1 MENKALQGGEFLVR
15 STDAK
20 DVFVPEEFTEEQKMI
35 AQSCQDFLNAEVYP
49 VIDRIDAHEEG
60 LMPQILK
67 KAGEMGLLGVSIPEE
82 YGGFGQDF
90 VTSMLASDT
99 MGAGYSFSVAFSA
112 DTGIGSLPIMYY
124 GNEEQKQKYLPK
136 LATGEWLGAYAL
148 TEPGAG
154 SDANSGTTRATLSE
168 DGKHWILNGQKMWI
182 TNSGF
187 ADVFTVFAKIDN
199 DRVLSAFIV
208 EKDTPGF
215 TLGAEENKMGI
226 RGSSTRQL
234 FFNDAKIPVENLL
247 GKRGEGFRIALNILN
262 LGRIKLG
269 ANVIGGSKR
278 AINVTVKYA
287 NERKQFRHLLSSFP
301 AIKYKLAEQ
310 VIRAFANESTVY
322 RISKN
327 IEDAVKMYIAEGK
340 DKGQANV
347 DAQRNFVIEAALI
360 KVYGSEMLDFVVDE
374 GVQIHGGMGFSAET
388 DIERMY
394 RDSRI
399 NRIFEGTNEIN
410 RMVVS
415 DTLIK
420 KGMKKEIALLP
431 AAEEVWNSYK
441 LLSGKP
447 SFDSDYNER
456 NKQYIQNFKNA
467 TLLMTKFAIEKLGRK
482 ISNEQEILFNLADM
496 MMQTYVAEST
506 QLRIE
511 KMDKILGLTDIDEHK
526 AILDVL
532 MYESAQRLRKAA
544 NDEVMG
550 IADVSE
556 QDELMRAVDYY
567 LTVEP
572 FSIIDARRKIADK
585 LIENNQWVFSNYYIF

>member
-15 STDAK
+15 STDAN
-20 DVFVPEEFTEEQKMI
+20 DVFVPEEFSEEQKMI

-49 VIDRIDAHEEG
+49 VIDRLDEHEEG
-60 LMPQILK
+60 LMPQVLK
-67 KAGEMGLLGVSIPEE
+67 KAGEMGLLGVAIPEE

-90 VTSMLASDT
+90 VTSMLASDV

-168 DGKHWILNGQKMWI
+168 DGKYWILNGQKMWI

-226 RGSSTRQL
+226 RGSSTRKL

-431 AAEEVWNSYK
+431 AAEEIWNSYK
-441 LLSGKP
+441 SLSGKP
-447 SFDSDYNER
+447 SFSSDYHER

-467 TLLMTKFAIEKLGRK
+467 TLLMTKLAIEKLGRK
-482 ISNEQEILFNLADM
+482 ISNEQEVLFNLADM

-506 QLRIE
+506 QLRLE
-511 KMDKILGLTDIDEHK
+511 KMEKILNLTDIEEHK

-544 NDEVMG
+544 NDELLG
-550 IADVSE
+550 ITDASE
-556 QDELMRAVDYY
+556 QDELIQAINYY
-567 LTVEP
+567 LTIEP
-572 FSIIDARRKIADK
+572 FNIIDARRKIADK

>member
-1 MENKALQGGEFLVR
+1 MENKAIQGGEFLIR
-15 STDAK
+15 DTKIQDI
-20 DVFVPEEFTEEQKMI
+20 FVPEEFTEEQKMI
-35 AQSCQDFLNAEVYP
+35 AQSCHDFIKSEVHP
-49 VIDRIDAHEEG
+49 VINRIDDHEEG
-60 LMPQILK
+60 LMEKVLK

-90 VTSMLASDT
+90 VTSMMASDV
-99 MGAGYSFSVAFSA
+99 MGAGLSFSVAYSA
-112 DTGIGSLPIMYY
+112 HTGIGSLPIMYY

-136 LATGEWLGAYAL
+136 LATGEFLGAYAL

-154 SDANSGTTRATLSE
+154 SDANSGSTKAVLSE
-168 DGKHWILNGQKMWI
+168 DGQYWILNGQKMWI

-187 ADVFTVFAKIDN
+187 ADVFTVFAKIDE

-234 FFNDAKIPVENLL
+234 FFNDAKIPVGNLL

-269 ANVIGGSKR
+269 ANVIGASKN
-278 AINVTVKYA
+278 AINLSVGYA
-287 NERKQFRHLLSSFP
+287 NERKQFRSLLSTFP

-327 IEDAVKMYIAEGK
+327 IENAVKMYIEQGIE
-340 DKGQANV
+340 KGQANV
-347 DAQRNFVIEAALI
+347 DAQRNFAIEAALI
-360 KVYGSEMLDFVVDE
+360 KVYGSEMLDYVVDE

-388 DIERMY
+388 DIETMY

-420 KGMKKEIALLP
+420 KGMKKEIDLLP
-431 AAEEVWNSYK
+431 VAEEVWNEYK
-441 LLSGKP
+441 QLEGKP
-447 SFDSDYNER
+447 QLSSDFHER
-456 NKQYIQNFKNA
+456 NTQYVKNFKKA
-467 TLLMTKFAIEKLGRK
+467 TLLMTKYAIEKLGRK
-482 ISNEQEILFNLADM
+482 ISKEQEVLFNLADM
-496 MMQTYVAEST
+496 MMQLFVAEST

-511 KMDKILGLTDIDEHK
+511 KMEKILGMDISIHK
-526 AILDVL
+526 DILNTL
-532 MYESAQRLRKAA
+532 MYESAEIIRKAAADEIMNIADDADKSALRKAI
-544 NDEVMG
+544 DHYLYIDSFDLMESRRR
-550 IADVSE
+550 IAD
-556 QDELMRAVDYY
+556 M
-567 LTVEP
+567 
-572 FSIIDARRKIADK
+572 

>member
-49 VIDRIDAHEEG
+49 VIDRLDDHEEG
-60 LMPQILK
+60 LMEQVLK

-90 VTSMLASDT
+90 VTSMLASDV

-154 SDANSGTTRATLSE
+154 SDANSGTTRATLSD
-168 DGKHWILNGQKMWI
+168 DGKYWILNGQKMWI

-278 AINVTVKYA
+278 AINVSVKYA
-287 NERKQFRHLLSSFP
+287 NERKQFRRIISSFP

-327 IEDAVKMYIAEGK
+327 IEDAVKMYVAEGK

-431 AAEEVWNSYK
+431 AAEDVWNSYK
-441 LLSGKP
+441 SLSGKP

-467 TLLMTKFAIEKLGRK
+467 TLLMTKLAIEKLGRK
-482 ISNEQEILFNLADM
+482 ISNEQEVLFNLADM

-511 KMDKILGLTDIDEHK
+511 KMEKILGLTDIDEHK

-544 NDEVMG
+544 NDEIMG

-556 QDELMRAVDYY
+556 QDELMRAINYY
-567 LTVEP
+567 LTIEP
-572 FSIIDARRKIADK
+572 FNIIEARRKIADK